1 MLSNWISVFCLDGQ
15 DTCAKDAFAR
25 KNTPRAHICHRF
37 FDFFIKPLLTL
48 SKRFIYKRRFLRVVL
63 AIYAL
68 LFSAAT
74 FAGATCQGSFINPAT
89 DICWSCMLP
98 LSIGKHDILKSSI
111 ADSDTA
117 GNIIER
123 CGNKLGASLGYFE
136 PMALVDVTDTP
147 YCLVN
152 LGGIKMNIKN
162 AMQGTTSKDF
172 DTGASSSF
180 SHVHWYKY
188 PIISI
193 LGMILEGNC
202 ADPGDFDVAYLS
214 EMDASYKDSE
224 MNFILNPEAALLA
237 SPVAQ
242 AACFAD
248 SVSSS
253 TMNKPLDLEYW
264 CAGSLGSIFPL
275 NGHSNASYSPVQT
288 SELLTERVNFKLHR
302 AGLISDSDAKNPC
315 STSKKPITPKSRYR
329 YQMVNQKV
337 ERHCHASGHTPLD
350 YESGKIRPTKSKQ
363 YGYLVWR
370 RRNCV
375 FA

>member
-1 MLSNWISVFCLDGQ
+1 MLSKMMGVTIIG
-15 DTCAKDAFAR
+15 TKR
-25 KNTPRAHICHRF
+25 Y
-37 FDFFIKPLLTL
+37 
-48 SKRFIYKRRFLRVVL
+48 SKEKRVSYLYIYKLRFLRL
-63 AIYAL
+63 ALATNVL
-68 LFSAAT
+68 LFSAVT

-98 LSIGKHDILKSSI
+98 LSIGKTDILKSSI
-111 ADSDTA
+111 ADSDKA
-117 GNIIER
+117 DNIIER

-162 AMQGTTSKDF
+162 AIKGATSKDS

-180 SHVHWYKY
+180 SQVHWYKY

-193 LGMILEGNC
+193 LGMILEGSC
-202 ADPGDFDVAYLS
+202 AEPGDFDVAYLS

-237 SPVAQ
+237 SPAAQ

-248 SVSSS
+248 ALSSS
-253 TMNKPLDLEYW
+253 ILNKPLDFEYW

-275 NGHSNASYSPVQT
+275 TGHSASNYSPVQT
-288 SELLTERVNFKLHR
+288 SELLAERVNFKLHR
-302 AGLISDSDAKNPC
+302 LSLISDTDAKKPC
-315 STSKKPITPKSRYR
+315 TSIKKRITPKSRYR
-329 YQMVNQKV
+329 YQMVNQKL
-337 ERHCHASGHTPLD
+337 EHHCHASGHTPLD

-363 YGYLVWR
+363 HGYLVWR